1 MAGCDNLYNS
11 KDKIRIKIPLNQALR
26 NNSIEL
32 FIKFITKYNPSKQQV
47 RLVPHEGDTE
57 NDIILSLRALDSDIQ
72 DILRS
77 WDALHPSSPQFDSA
91 LSKIRNALNLID
103 ESQTLVPDND
113 DVEIKTKK
121 EIVVA
126 TTSNL
131 QKHLTEFYGL
141 ESFDIIN
148 GLKQKFED
156 ILAGACYYDVNSGII
171 SDQTTDTLNKNIKT
185 EKDKL
190 FNNVVQYLKAT
201 YPDDIEI
208 QKLKESM
215 YPNDKF
221 DSQNFYKALNL
232 FYSKVA
238 KSETFQDELK
248 ASHIENVK
256 GTNKSNKEVLYKN
269 LVKELLKGNLFKAK
283 MSHKFKGKKFSNLQ
297 EQLYSADH
305 YSEYYAAVKTYIE
318 KYKPEFI
325 GSIIEIEKPV
335 LNLLTVSNSYTML
348 RHFDNL
354 VKEVYSEQISIAKN
368 TEGYEAD
375 IKDKYTYHKD
385 TTHEIK
391 GWQTSIDI
399 GSEKHISKFTN
410 AVINMIRIYD
420 YKTGE
425 FTHRRLDSTSLIVAA
440 RNLINAVNT
449 NKVTFRNEADSVKNA
464 SNELIQHCL
473 EFHNNPVEHL
483 QKILELMFERVP
495 NTENPLN
502 YYIENKQAINEYDLS
517 VLKSVYNVVF
527 KADNPTSFYSQSA
540 VKVKNNS
547 THTQSL
553 LEEIAGYVDRNV
565 SALYLESSVDFETGT
580 PVIKSKKK
588 FFSDKQLYKLQ
599 TKINMFVNKMPW
611 NVRTD
616 LQNKYNIRIEEGKN
630 NTLYTVTIGNEDI
643 ALSIPNN
650 ISGQILSKSSKKG
663 HQFKFETTGDLFNR
677 LNNINLIDFRKKVES
692 GANLNSDET
701 TLYNVLKF
709 LDDTLDLGFISNPTL
724 GLQTLYSYQ
733 QLFNSVDGFNNYL
746 QPLLKLGIR
755 AAYANMQYIQAG
767 ENANLATYLTESNN
781 PIYQFYKTSK
791 NSKLFS
797 SRFFNVQ
804 YTIASYAD
812 EVLNALTEAQSI
824 LQGEAAKATTKDKQG
839 NSIPNNSISKL
850 GSILH
855 YYLGKQWNSNT
866 DSLLFV
872 KNRDML
878 VNVYHDLE
886 VTNKSN
892 TTKNIKEFSGGE
904 LFFHAIFNKFW
915 GGYLSTGNVIIQP
928 TAYSDKTTFL
938 NWEIKPLLD
947 NIDIVRADKDT
958 ILELYQNT
966 IGATYS
972 RVFDSTTE
980 KLVKIANQFALDN
993 NITDTMNFKQIL
1005 HMMSESDFV
1014 STAAKVGVDVE
1025 LNKDYRIIKNRE
1037 GKKVI
1042 GVNELIEYNANL
1054 YNDLEGLNSKLEKE
1068 KGLFLEHLLLNNC
1081 TYQVLTGNDTIEMY
1095 TDDKIS
1101 ELANSHNPILN
1112 TILEYYANDVESR
1125 KAYMMEWVDSFTGKM
1140 ILAKQNDIDIINSSD
1155 VFDKDSSIEL
1165 NPLLN
1170 KFFYV
1175 EGLLSNNLRY
1185 SLTGLEINHPA
1196 GKKSIFNKALTAQTL
1211 EDWNK
1216 LGIKKLTTKG
1226 WETLKSILD
1235 TCLDIDDFNINI
1247 ARNQSTLSK
1256 SVKEAASKLLLEAYN
1271 YATNTSQG
1279 TQFKR
1284 NVSIVATLQHC
1295 LQQSLEGIPSKVKCA
1310 VIRDEQAPVFNYRGD
1325 HESDIDSCD
1334 GSAQITPF
1342 QCIMENR
1349 ALGSQAVGFVKKPI
1363 WHAYDSNSGT
1373 AFLAKFATTT
1383 MTNEAM
1389 RMSLVSNTR
1398 LFKLFKKATNL
1409 QWGIPIDLTKSIVV
1423 NQSLGGQDINNA
1435 VYNQWIQN
1443 VIFGKNKLYYQNKY
1457 GDIIE
1462 ILGFNKE
1469 TLSNGKVI
1477 YYTLEKSKSQSMPVR
1492 KYHIFYDE
1500 NTDSDID
1507 GKSIHFTTDSIEQAE
1522 SFINDYSIA
1531 GKNPHTINSLF
1542 ELHTAFGGIYC
1553 TDSKGN
1559 DSEYNN
1565 EVVVNFMNNVGWA
1578 KSGTQKNDIINQS
1591 TYVTPLK
1598 DFHIGYLLNNT
1609 AVKNGVKNINQS
1621 SVWGDNSDLMYFE
1634 VDSDGLGMQ
1643 MNADHDI
1650 VDSEITEFSQV
1661 IAATAAYGY
1670 TYDNTSEIFEGLARA
1685 AFQASEKTIK
1695 ATAIFIHNMDGEN
1708 KSKAISELYD
1718 SVGRIVLMNQSI
1730 KDRESLTNII
1740 MSAVQNIFNKYSNHE
1755 NDKVKIPFS
1764 DPNIYSDFI
1773 ATLASTITRQ
1783 SVIRKHTGSGS
1794 VMVPSYNMIQYFEI
1808 PNADGTYSK
1817 VMADDILKKA
1827 RTDYRSQLIRYFSTQ
1842 PDYNVVNNSIKI
1854 GDNIKYL
1861 NTESLE
1867 GLEKLALQLDPT
1879 GSFSNYYNTLQ
1890 DITIAGEHIINTYL
1904 NQFKNTEKD
1913 ISYFIPSDIV
1923 EVIDESGNIIETV
1936 DLDTLDKY
1944 YKFKQGIDS
1953 MGNPY
1958 NSTYTFRIST
1968 TKPHNLR
1975 PSLIRWQYLD
1985 DSGNIRYMN
1994 AFDLPVIKN
2003 AYLNNTNRS
2012 ANHRMQVQEALHLLY
2027 AGKFY
2032 DEFGNIHEIIEGSL
2046 ENSEAELVMS
2056 NIYKNVF
2063 GIENESLAEVL
2074 KQGEAYFQKQ
2084 IKQIKAPN
2092 NHIYD
2097 IAFLKGNGDYTM
2109 VTIGNVNTDDSVG
2122 EEPITNTITDENG
2135 NIILV
2140 KGGRE
2145 VFTVGKWVD
2154 IQNDNDVQYNSET
2167 GKFVSTKGDIL
2178 DQTEYRLKD
2187 GKPQKRYDFVKR
2199 YRVVSKKASKNGIVY
2214 QSNVLYKVANI
2225 DVFKE
2230 AFNTTKDIEAIK
2242 KQATIINEIYH
2253 ASSYKLAQINPIKK
2267 FSEGKQNSINNALQF
2282 LIADKNVDNNVK
2294 EILQLQLNNLSENS
2308 KQNIELLTEA
2318 KERFLKNEAHE
2329 KWVSF
2334 QDSLKFIS
2342 ARIPAQTL
2350 QSFMAMKLVAWTKN
2364 SKNMCYVS
2372 HFQTYLQGSD
2382 YRHYSV

>member
-1 MAGCDNLYNS
+1 MAKCNRPYNS
-11 KDKIRIKIPLNQALR
+11 KDKIKIKVQLNQALR
-26 NNSIEL
+26 NDSIEL
-32 FIKFITKYNPSKQQV
+32 FIEFITRYNPSKQQV
-47 RLVPHEGDTE
+47 KLTPTVGDKE
-57 NDIILSLRALDSDIQ
+57 DDIILSLRALDSDIQ
-72 DILRS
+72 DILRG
-77 WDALHPSSPQFDSA
+77 WDALHPSSPQYDSA
-91 LSKIRNALNLID
+91 LSKIRNTLNIID
-103 ESQTLVPDND
+103 ESQTLVPADND
-113 DVEIKTKK
+113 TETKK
-121 EIVVA
+121 EILDA
-126 TTSNL
+126 NTSNL
-131 QKHLTEFYGL
+131 QKHLAEFYGL

-148 GLKQKFED
+148 SLKQKFED
-156 ILAGACYYDVNSGII
+156 IMAGVCYYDINSGTI
-171 SDQTTDTLNKNIKT
+171 SDQTTETLNKNIKT
-185 EKDKL
+185 EKNRL
-190 FNNVVQYLKAT
+190 FSNVVQYLKAT

-208 QKLKESM
+208 QNLKESM
-215 YPNDKF
+215 YPDDKF

-238 KSETFQDELK
+238 KSKTFQAELK
-248 ASHIENVK
+248 ESHIESVK
-256 GTNKSNKEVLYKN
+256 GTDKNKKEIIYKK
-269 LVKELLKGNLFKAK
+269 LVERLLQDDLFKAK
-283 MSHKFKGKKFSNLQ
+283 MGHRFKGKKFSNLQ

-305 YSEYYAAVKTYIE
+305 YSEYYAAVKSYIA

-325 GSIIEIEKPV
+325 DSIIEIEKPV
-335 LNLLTVSNSYTML
+335 LNLLTASNSYTML
-348 RHFDNL
+348 RHFDSL
-354 VKEVYSEQISIAKN
+354 VKEVYGDQISIANN
-368 TEGYEAD
+368 TKGYEAD
-375 IKDKYTYHKD
+375 IKDKYTYYKD
-385 TTHEIK
+385 TAHEIK
-391 GWQTSIDI
+391 GWQTSIDV
-399 GSEKHISKFTN
+399 GSEKHTSRFTN

-420 YKTGE
+420 YETGE

-449 NKVTFRNEADSVKNA
+449 NKVTFLNEDASVKKA
-464 SNELIQHCL
+464 SIELIQHCL

-495 NTENPLN
+495 GTENPLN
-502 YYIENKQAINEYDLS
+502 YYIENKQALNEYDLS

-540 VKVKNNS
+540 IKVRNNS
-547 THTQSL
+547 PHIQSL
-553 LEEIAGYVDRNV
+553 LEELAGYVDRNV
-565 SALYLESSVDFETGT
+565 SALYLESSVDYDTGAS
-580 PVIKSKKK
+580 VVKSKKK

-599 TKINMFVNKMPW
+599 TKINTFVNRMPW
-611 NVRTD
+611 DVRTD
-616 LQNKYNIRIEEGKN
+616 LQKKYNLRITEGKN
-630 NTLYTVTIGNEDI
+630 STLYTVTIGDEDI

-650 ISGQILSKSSKKG
+650 ISGQVLSKSSKKG
-663 HQFKFETTGDLFNR
+663 YQFEFKTTGDLFDR
-677 LNNINLIDFRKKVES
+677 LSDINLGDFRKKVES
-692 GANLNSDET
+692 GADLKSDEA
-701 TLYNVLKF
+701 TLYKILKF

-724 GLQTLYSYQ
+724 GIQTLHSYQ
-733 QLFNSVDGFNNYL
+733 QLFNSEDGFNNFL

-781 PIYQFYKTSK
+781 SIYEFYKTSK
-791 NSKLFS
+791 NSKIFN
-797 SRFFNVQ
+797 SRFYNVQ

-812 EVLNALTEAQSI
+812 EALGTLVEAQAI
-824 LQGEAAKATTKDKQG
+824 LQGEVAKATTKDKRG

-855 YYLGKQWNSNT
+855 YYLGKQWNSIT

-872 KNRDML
+872 KNRGL
-878 VNVYHDLE
+878 LANVYHDLE
-886 VTNKSN
+886 VTNKGN
-892 TTKNIKEFSGGE
+892 TTKNIKELSGGE
-904 LFFHAIFNKFW
+904 LFFHTIFNKFW
-915 GGYLSTGNVIIQP
+915 GSYLSTGHVIVQP
-928 TAYSDKTTFL
+928 TTYSDKTTFL
-938 NWEIKPLLD
+938 NWEIKTLID
-947 NIDIVRADKDT
+947 NVDIVRASKDVILGLYRDT
-958 ILELYQNT
+958 IGTAYGRIFEST
-966 IGATYS
+966 I
-972 RVFDSTTE
+972 E
-980 KLVKIANQFALDN
+980 KQIKIANQFALDN
-993 NITDTMNFKQIL
+993 GITDTRNFKQIL

-1025 LNKDYRIIKNRE
+1025 LHKDYRIIKNKD

-1054 YNDLEGLNSKLEKE
+1054 YNDLDGLDSKLETE

-1081 TYQVLTGNDTIEMY
+1081 TYQVLTGKDTIEMY

-1101 ELANSHNPILN
+1101 ELAQSHNPILN
-1112 TILEYYANDVESR
+1112 TVLEFYANDIEGR
-1125 KAYMMEWVDSFTGKM
+1125 KSYMAEWVDASTGRM
-1140 ILAKQNDIDIINSSD
+1140 VLAKQNGKDIISSSD
-1155 VFDKDSSIEL
+1155 EFDRDSNIEL
-1165 NPLLN
+1165 NPLLD

-1175 EGLLSNNLRY
+1175 EGLLSNNLRS
-1185 SLTGLEINHPA
+1185 SLTGFEINHPS
-1196 GKKSIFNKALTAQTL
+1196 GKKSIFNKALAAQTR

-1216 LGIKKLTTKG
+1216 LEIKKLTNKD

-1235 TCLDIDDFNINI
+1235 TCLDVDDFNTSIV
-1247 ARNQSTLSK
+1247 RNQDTLSK

-1271 YATNTSQG
+1271 YATNTSQS

-1295 LQQSLEGIPSKVKCA
+1295 IQQSLEGIPPKIKCA
-1310 VIRDEQAPVFNYRGD
+1310 VIRDEQAPVYNYRGD

-1363 WHAYDSNSGT
+1363 WHAYDSTSGT
-1373 AFLAKFATTT
+1373 SFLAKFATTT

-1409 QWGIPIDLTKSIVV
+1409 QWDIPIDLTKSLVV
-1423 NQSLGGQDINNA
+1423 NQSLGGQGINNA
-1435 VYNQWIQN
+1435 AYNQWIQN

-1462 ILGFNKE
+1462 ITGFNKE
-1469 TLSNGKVI
+1469 TLPSGKTI
-1477 YYTLEKSKSQSMPVR
+1477 YYTLEKSKSQSVATK

-1500 NTDSDID
+1500 NTGSGINE
-1507 GKSIHFTTDSIEQAE
+1507 KSIHLTADSIEQAE
-1522 SFINDYSIA
+1522 SIINNYSIA

-1542 ELHTAFGGIYC
+1542 ELHTAFGGVYC

-1559 DSEYNN
+1559 NSEYNN
-1565 EVVVNFMNNVGWA
+1565 EIVVNFMNNVGWA
-1578 KSGTQKNDIINQS
+1578 NANKEGTIINQS

-1598 DFHIGYLLNNT
+1598 NFHIGYLLNNT
-1609 AVKNGVKNINQS
+1609 AVKNGAKNINNS
-1621 SVWGDNSDLMYFE
+1621 SAWYDDSDLTYFE
-1634 VDSDGLGMQ
+1634 VDSDGLGIQ

-1695 ATAIFIHNMDGEN
+1695 STTLFLHNMDGEN

-1718 SVGRIVLMNQSI
+1718 SVGRIILMNQSI

-1740 MSAVQNIFNKYSNHE
+1740 MTAVQDVFNKYSNHE

-1773 ATLASTITRQ
+1773 STLASTITRQ
-1783 SVIRKHTGSGS
+1783 SVKRKHTGSGS

-1817 VMADDILKKA
+1817 VMADDILNKA
-1827 RTDYRSQLIRYFSTQ
+1827 RADYRSQLIRYFSTQ
-1842 PDYNVVNNSIKI
+1842 SDYNVVNNSIKI
-1854 GDNIKYL
+1854 GDKIKFL

-1890 DITIAGEHIINTYL
+1890 DTASAGEHMINTYL

-1913 ISYFIPSDIV
+1913 ISYFMPSDIV
-1923 EVIDESGNIIETV
+1923 EVIDELGNIVETV

-1944 YKFKQGIDS
+1944 YRFKQGLDS

-1958 NSTYTFRIST
+1958 DSTYTFRIST

-2003 AYLNNTNRS
+2003 AYLNSTNRDDS
-2012 ANHRMQVQEALHLLY
+2012 YRMQIQKALHLLY

-2032 DEFGNIHEIIEGSL
+2032 DEFGNMHEIIDGTL
-2046 ENSEAELVMS
+2046 ENSEAELVMG
-2056 NIYKNVF
+2056 NIYKNIF
-2063 GIENESLAEVL
+2063 DIEGTSLAEVL
-2074 KQGEAYFQKQ
+2074 EQGEEYFQKQ
-2084 IKQIKAPN
+2084 AKEIKSPSN
-2092 NHIYD
+2092 YIYD

-2109 VTIGNVNTDDSVG
+2109 VTIGNVNVDDLVS
-2122 EEPITNTITDENG
+2122 EDPITNTITDEDG
-2135 NIILV
+2135 NIILI

-2154 IQNDNDVQYNSET
+2154 LQNDNDVQYNSET

-2199 YRVVSKKASKNGIVY
+2199 YRVVSKKVSNNGIVY
-2214 QSNVLYKVANI
+2214 QSNILYKVANVDI
-2225 DVFKE
+2225 FKE

-2253 ASSYKLAQINPIKK
+2253 TSSYKLAQINPIKK

-2282 LIADKNVDNNVK
+2282 LIADKNVDNSVK

-2308 KQNIELLTEA
+2308 KQNIELLTKA
-2318 KERFLKNEAHE
+2318 KEEFVKKEAHE

-2350 QSFMAMKLVAWTKN
+2350 QSFMTMKLVAWTKN

-2372 HFQTYLQGSD
+2372 HFQAYLQGSD
-2382 YRHYSV
+2382 YRHYLV